1 MKKLLAV
8 LFVALAVSGPVAAF
22 NFYGLEFE
30 SGYMGLFNTV
40 EDSAVNPFVANPLG
54 LSGVFDLTPSL
65 QWRQDVQFF
74 TQAYQYVGD
83 RAVPEQPDFYD
94 VVTVASLLIN
104 PVLEWNIPLVQG
116 VKDDAGALVISR
128 EAGADPR
135 HVDVLTLNFD
145 AGLGFLFRVPVYAT
159 DDTTKAMMG
168 PIAAYFINGR
178 FLYPNVGLGLLW
190 RFSEKAQS
198 DAVFLR
204 PQLHYPV
211 FNHWTAQTWWDQLA
225 VTVILGYRHKF

>member
-1 MKKLLAV
+1 MKRLLVLLA
-8 LFVALAVSGPVAAF
+8 LATATLPASAF

-40 EDSAVNPFVANPLG
+40 EDSAVNPYITNPLG
-54 LSGVFDLTPSL
+54 VSAVFDLNAAL
-65 QWRQDVQFF
+65 QFRPDVQFF
-74 TQAYQYVGD
+74 TQAFQYVGD
-83 RAVPEQPDFYD
+83 RAVPEQPDFYN

-104 PVLEWNIPLVQG
+104 PVLQWNLPLVQG
-116 VKDDAGALVISR
+116 VKDDSGALVISR
-128 EAGADPR
+128 DAGADPR
-135 HVDVLTLNFD
+135 HVDVLTLNLD
-145 AGLGFLFRVPVYAT
+145 AGLGFLFRVPVFST

-168 PIAAYFINGR
+168 PLAAWFIAGR

-190 RFSEKAQS
+190 RFSEKAPS
-198 DAVFLR
+198 DTVFLR